1 MPNELLLT
9 APRVIRIVTYEDPV
23 LGSDEVRA
31 DAIASGISHGTEL
44 ALYRGDSGFDGKRFD
59 LDLRQFVEDAETKAY
74 PMRLGYEWVGRVRA
88 VGSDVHGIE
97 VGDRVHLT
105 LPHRETHTVKVARD
119 LAAPP
124 WLVLPKEV
132 DPERAAL
139 LQSASIALQAVHD
152 ARLKVGDRVAIFG
165 LGAFGLLAVQLARL
179 SGAGWVAAADPIAG
193 RRELARSFGADCT
206 LDPDSCDA
214 GREIKLAAGR
224 GGPDVAIEFSGRYE
238 ALHVAMRCVRLAG
251 AVVAAGFYPGAAG
264 SDLRLGEEFHHN
276 RLTLIGSMSGWG
288 APHREPGW
296 DRRRLRAT
304 ALDLLS
310 HGRLDVAAFIT
321 HRVPFERAEEAYEF
335 IDRRPEETL
344 RVVLTY

>member
-9 APRVIRIVTYEDPV
+9 APRAIRIVPYEDPA

-31 DAIASGISHGTEL
+31 VGIASGISHGTEL
-44 ALYRGDSGFDGKRFD
+44 ALYRGDTAFGEKRFN
-59 LDLRQFVEDAETKAY
+59 LDLRQFVEDAETQPY
-74 PMRLGYEWVGRVRA
+74 PMRLGYEWVGRVDA
-88 VGSDVHGIE
+88 IGADVRGIE
-97 VGDRVHLT
+97 VGDRVLLT
-105 LPHRETHTVKVARD
+105 LPHRETHSVTSAGD
-119 LAAPP
+119 LAAP
-124 WLVLPKEV
+124 WLVLPTEL

-139 LQSASIALQAVHD
+139 LQAAAIALQAVHD
-152 ARLKVGDRVAIFG
+152 ARLKVGDRAAIFG

-179 SGAGWVAAADPIAG
+179 SGAGWIGAVDPIAG

-206 LDPDSCDA
+206 LDPDCCDA
-214 GREIKLAAGR
+214 GREIKLASGR
-224 GGPDVAIEFSGRYE
+224 GGPDVAIEFSGRYAALHE
-238 ALHVAMRCVRLAG
+238 ALRCVRLAG
-251 AVVAAGFYPGAAG
+251 TVVAAGFYVGGAG

-276 RLTLIGSMSGWG
+276 RLTLVGSMSGWG

-304 ALDLLS
+304 ALDLLV
-310 HGRLDVAAFIT
+310 HGRVDVAAFIT
-321 HRVPFERAEEAYEF
+321 HRFPFERAAEAYEL